1 MIQILGDCVYEVTK
15 DECGEATQLV
25 GLLSEMTLQV
35 QKMSYARNL
44 ALQFRNLIVK
54 FEYNK

>member
-25 GLLSEMTLQV
+25 GLLSEMTLQEK
-35 QKMSYARNL
+35 QY
-44 ALQFRNLIVK
+44 FLIDK
-54 FEYNK
+54 